1 MLFPPRWRSKSLSH
15 SPLETQD
22 AEPPRPPDH
31 YVTASELARCGLNPR
46 DVLRVCPGATEYA
59 GLDGE
64 SGWLR
69 DELAPLLLR
78 DPEDF
83 AS

>member
-1 MLFPPRWRSKSLSH
+1 MILQIKSASS
-15 SPLETQD
+15 SPLETQG
-22 AEPPRPPDH
+22 AKLLRPPDR
-31 YVTASELARCGLNPR
+31 YVTASELARCGLTPR
-46 DVLRVCPGATEYA
+46 DVLRVCPGATECT
-59 GLDGE
+59 GLDGQ

-69 DELAPLLLR
+69 DELAPLVLR